1 MRSELI
7 SQPRLK
13 VNSSA
18 RQWIEA
24 RLSFILLPYSI
35 FPMIPLPKNALML
48 APMVGI
54 TNRAFRTLVAELGGP
69 DRYVT
74 EMASAE
80 AFSSHAQYEECYT
93 DARPSPST
101 TSVQFYA
108 RSQAAMEAAC
118 RELSRRDAALR
129 PDGID
134 LNFGCSA
141 PHIRKSGG
149 GSAWSEDPAGAAELV
164 AAARAAW
171 SGTLSAKLRMGPDDD
186 YPRLLGFCAGLAA
199 AGLDFIAIHPRT
211 DSQKFKRSARHDIT
225 ARLARDLAIP
235 VVANGDIVSAAAAR
249 GLFAEGAAA
258 VMIGREAVRRPW
270 IFAAL
275 RAELAGAPPS
285 GADDAEQPAPKLA
298 GIPIDRLAAAGRSFD
313 RLSVALRFLELDAA
327 FLPEKWQLETAR
339 RFFDYYCEPLSF
351 AHHIKYKTMNSPT
364 LGAMRATLEEYFSQV
379 PADLAV

>member
-1 MRSELI
+1 
-7 SQPRLK
+7 
-13 VNSSA
+13 
-18 RQWIEA
+18 
-24 RLSFILLPYSI
+24 
-35 FPMIPLPKNALML
+35 MIPLPKNALML

-80 AFSSHAQYEECYT
+80 AFSSHAQYEDCYT
-93 DARPSPST
+93 DARPSPAT

-108 RSQAAMEAAC
+108 RSMAAMAAAC
-118 RELSRRDAALR
+118 RELSLRGEALR

-149 GSAWSEDPAGAAELV
+149 GSAWSEDPEGAAALV
-164 AAARAAW
+164 AAARSAW
-171 SGTLSAKLRMGPDDD
+171 PGTLSAKLRMGPDDD
-186 YPRLLGFCAGLAA
+186 YPRLLDFCAGLAA

-211 DSQKFKRSARHDIT
+211 DNQKFKRKARHDIT

-235 VVANGDIVSAAAAR
+235 VAANGDITGADAAR
-249 GLFAEGAAA
+249 GLFAEGAGA
-258 VMIGREAVRRPW
+258 VMLGREAVRRPW
-270 IFAAL
+270 IFATL
-275 RAELAGAPPS
+275 RAELSGDPLSVAG
-285 GADDAEQPAPKLA
+285 QPL
-298 GIPIDRLAAAGRSFD
+298 D

-351 AHHIKYKTMNSPT
+351 AHHIKYKTMNSPS
-364 LGAMRATLEEYFSQV
+364 LGAMRATLEEYFAQV
-379 PADLAV
+379 PGDLSIA

>member
-18 RQWIEA
+18 SHRIEA

-35 FPMIPLPKNALML
+35 FPMTPLPKNALIL

-93 DARPSPST
+93 DARPSPAT

-108 RSQAAMEAAC
+108 RSLAAMEAAC
-118 RELSRRDAALR
+118 RELGRRDEALR

-149 GSAWSEDPAGAAELV
+149 GSAWSEDPEGAAALV
-164 AAARAAW
+164 AAARSAW
-171 SGTLSAKLRMGPDDD
+171 PGTLSAKLRMGPDDD
-186 YPRLLGFCAGLAA
+186 YPRLLDFCAGLAA
-199 AGLDFIAIHPRT
+199 AGLDFIALHPRT
-211 DSQKFKRSARHDIT
+211 DSQKFKRRARHDIT

-235 VVANGDIVSAAAAR
+235 VVANGDIVSADVAR
-249 GLFAEGAAA
+249 GLFADGAGAIM
-258 VMIGREAVRRPW
+258 VGREAVRRPW
-270 IFAAL
+270 IFAVL

-285 GADDAEQPAPKLA
+285 GASGAEPPAPKLA
-298 GIPIDRLAAAGRSFD
+298 GAPID

-351 AHHIKYKTMNSPT
+351 AHHIKYKTMNSPS
-364 LGAMRATLEEYFSQV
+364 LGAMRATLEEYFAQV
-379 PADLAV
+379 PTDLEIADLKWAPAR

>member
-1 MRSELI
+1 M
-7 SQPRLK
+7 
-13 VNSSA
+13 VT
-18 RQWIEA
+18 
-24 RLSFILLPYSI
+24 LPEKA
-35 FPMIPLPKNALML
+35 MIL

-54 TNRAFRTLVAELGGP
+54 TNRAFRTLVSELGGP

-93 DARPSPST
+93 DARPSPAT

-108 RSQAAMEAAC
+108 RSAAAMEAAC
-118 RELSRRDAALR
+118 RELGKRDAALR

-171 SGTLSAKLRMGPDDD
+171 SGTLSAKLRLGPDDD

-235 VVANGDIVSAAAAR
+235 VVANGDIGSADAAR
-249 GLFAEGAAA
+249 RLFAEGAGA

-275 RAELAGAPPS
+275 RAELAGVPTGGLA
-285 GADDAEQPAPKLA
+285 AACQPL
-298 GIPIDRLAAAGRSFD
+298 DRLA
-313 RLSVALRFLELDAA
+313 VALRFLELDAA

-351 AHHIKYKTMNSPT
+351 ANHIKYKTMNSPT

-379 PADLAV
+379 PADLAIEDRRTSDNDRAIPG

>member
-7 SQPRLK
+7 SQPRRK

-18 RQWIEA
+18 RHRIEA

-35 FPMIPLPKNALML
+35 FPMTPLPKNALML

-93 DARPSPST
+93 DARPSPAT

-108 RSQAAMEAAC
+108 RSLAAMEAAC

-211 DSQKFKRSARHDIT
+211 DSQKFKRRARHDIT

-235 VVANGDIVSAAAAR
+235 VVANGDIGSADAAR
-249 GLFAEGAAA
+249 ALFAEGAGA

-275 RAELAGAPPS
+275 RAELAGVP
-285 GADDAEQPAPKLA
+285 L
-298 GIPIDRLAAAGRSFD
+298 DRLAVAGQPLD
-313 RLSVALRFLELDAA
+313 RLAVALRFLELDAA

-379 PADLAV
+379 PADLAIEDR

>member
-1 MRSELI
+1 
-7 SQPRLK
+7 
-13 VNSSA
+13 
-18 RQWIEA
+18 
-24 RLSFILLPYSI
+24 
-35 FPMIPLPKNALML
+35 MIPLPKNALML

-80 AFSSHAQYEECYT
+80 AFSSHAQYEDCYT
-93 DARPSPST
+93 DARPSPAT

-108 RSQAAMEAAC
+108 RSVAAMVAAC
-118 RELSRRDAALR
+118 RELSLRDEALR

-149 GSAWSEDPAGAAELV
+149 GSAWSEDPEGAAALV
-164 AAARAAW
+164 AAARSAW
-171 SGTLSAKLRMGPDDD
+171 PGTLSAKLRMGPDDD
-186 YPRLLGFCAGLAA
+186 YARLLDFCAGLTA
-199 AGLDFIAIHPRT
+199 AGLDFITIHPRT
-211 DSQKFKRSARHDIT
+211 DNQKFKRKARHDIT

-235 VVANGDIVSAAAAR
+235 VAANGDIAGADAAR
-249 GLFAEGAAA
+249 GLFAEGAGA
-258 VMIGREAVRRPW
+258 VMLGREAVRRPW
-270 IFAAL
+270 IFATL
-275 RAELAGAPPS
+275 RAELSGTPLS
-285 GADDAEQPAPKLA
+285 GAGQQL
-298 GIPIDRLAAAGRSFD
+298 DRLSVAGQQLD

-351 AHHIKYKTMNSPT
+351 AHHIKYKTMNSPS
-364 LGAMRATLEEYFSQV
+364 LGAMRSTLEEYFAQV
-379 PADLAV
+379 PGDLSIA

>member
-1 MRSELI
+1 
-7 SQPRLK
+7 
-13 VNSSA
+13 
-18 RQWIEA
+18 
-24 RLSFILLPYSI
+24 
-35 FPMIPLPKNALML
+35 MIPLPKNALML

-80 AFSSHAQYEECYT
+80 AFSSHAQYEDCYT
-93 DARPSPST
+93 DARPSPAT

-108 RSQAAMEAAC
+108 RSMAAMAAAC
-118 RELSRRDAALR
+118 RELSLRGEALR

-149 GSAWSEDPAGAAELV
+149 GSAWSEDPEGAAALV
-164 AAARAAW
+164 AAARSAW
-171 SGTLSAKLRMGPDDD
+171 PGTLSAKLRMGPDDD
-186 YPRLLGFCAGLAA
+186 YPRLLDFCAGLAA

-211 DSQKFKRSARHDIT
+211 DNQKFKRKARHDIT

-235 VVANGDIVSAAAAR
+235 VAANGDITGADAAR
-249 GLFAEGAAA
+249 GLFAEGAGA
-258 VMIGREAVRRPW
+258 VMLGREAVRRPW
-270 IFAAL
+270 IFATL
-275 RAELAGAPPS
+275 RAELSGDPLSVAG
-285 GADDAEQPAPKLA
+285 QPL
-298 GIPIDRLAAAGRSFD
+298 D

-351 AHHIKYKTMNSPT
+351 AHHIKYKTMNSPS
-364 LGAMRATLEEYFSQV
+364 LGAMRATLEEYFTQV
-379 PADLAV
+379 PGDLSIA

>member
-1 MRSELI
+1 
-7 SQPRLK
+7 
-13 VNSSA
+13 
-18 RQWIEA
+18 
-24 RLSFILLPYSI
+24 
-35 FPMIPLPKNALML
+35 
-48 APMVGI
+48 MVGI

-80 AFSSHAQYEECYT
+80 AFSSHAQYEDCYT

-108 RSQAAMEAAC
+108 RSLAAMEAAC
-118 RELSRRDAALR
+118 LELGRRDEALR

-149 GSAWSEDPAGAAELV
+149 GSAWSENPEGAAALV
-164 AAARAAW
+164 AAARSAW
-171 SGTLSAKLRMGPDDD
+171 PGTLSAKLRLGPDDD
-186 YPRLLGFCAGLAA
+186 YPRLLDFCAGLAA

-211 DSQKFKRSARHDIT
+211 DSQKFKRRARHDIT

-235 VVANGDIVSAAAAR
+235 VAANGDVASADAVR
-249 GLFAEGAAA
+249 GLFADGAGA

-275 RAELAGAPPS
+275 RAELAAAAAGGAAPALASIGMAPERGQTPP
-285 GADDAEQPAPKLA
+285 L
-298 GIPIDRLAAAGRSFD
+298 DRLAVAGQPLD
-313 RLSVALRFLELDAA
+313 RLAVALRFLELDAA

-351 AHHIKYKTMNSPT
+351 AHHIKYKTMNSPS
-364 LGAMRATLEEYFSQV
+364 LGAMRAGLEEYFEQV
-379 PADLAV
+379 PGDLPIA

>member
-1 MRSELI
+1 M
-7 SQPRLK
+7 
-13 VNSSA
+13 V
-18 RQWIEA
+18 
-24 RLSFILLPYSI
+24 FIPEKAM
-35 FPMIPLPKNALML
+35 FL

-80 AFSSHAQYEECYT
+80 AFSSHAQYEDCYT
-93 DARPSPST
+93 DARPSPTT

-108 RSQAAMEAAC
+108 RSVAAMEAAC
-118 RELSRRDAALR
+118 RELGKREEPLR
-129 PDGID
+129 PNGID

-149 GSAWSEDPAGAAELV
+149 GSAWSRNPTGAAELV

-171 SGTLSAKLRMGPDDD
+171 PGALSAKLRMGPDDD
-186 YPRLLGFCAGLAA
+186 YPRLLAFCSGLAA

-211 DSQKFKRSARHDIT
+211 DSQKFKRGARHDIT
-225 ARLARDLAIP
+225 ARLARDLPIP
-235 VVANGDIVSAAAAR
+235 IIANGDIASAEAAR
-249 GLFAEGAAA
+249 GLFAKGAAA
-258 VMIGREAVRRPW
+258 VMLGREAVRRPW
-270 IFAAL
+270 IFAKT
-275 RAELAGAPPS
+275 RAELSSSAEASAFAP
-285 GADDAEQPAPKLA
+285 
-298 GIPIDRLAAAGRSFD
+298 RLGGLPTD

-351 AHHIKYKTMNSPT
+351 AHHIKYRTMNSPS
-364 LGAMRATLEEYFSQV
+364 LGAMRSTLEEYFGQV
-379 PADLAV
+379 PGDLAIGNHD

>member
-1 MRSELI
+1 
-7 SQPRLK
+7 
-13 VNSSA
+13 
-18 RQWIEA
+18 
-24 RLSFILLPYSI
+24 
-35 FPMIPLPKNALML
+35 MIPFPKNALML

-93 DARPSPST
+93 DARPSPAA

-108 RSQAAMEAAC
+108 RSAAAMEAAC
-118 RELSRRDAALR
+118 RELCRRDEALR

-149 GSAWSEDPAGAAELV
+149 GSAWSEDPRGAAALV
-164 AAARAAW
+164 AAARSAW
-171 SGTLSAKLRMGPDDD
+171 PGTLSAKIRMGPDDD
-186 YPRLLGFCAGLAA
+186 YPRLQDFCAGLAA

-211 DSQKFKRSARHDIT
+211 DSQKFKRTPRHDIT

-235 VVANGDIVSAAAAR
+235 VVANGDIRGADAAR
-249 GLFAEGAAA
+249 LLFAEGAGG
-258 VMIGREAVRRPW
+258 VMLGREAVRRPW
-270 IFAAL
+270 IFATL
-275 RAELAGAPPS
+275 RAELSDAPFPDAAGEETTAPRHA
-285 GADDAEQPAPKLA
+285 GQPL
-298 GIPIDRLAAAGRSFD
+298 DRLAAAGQPLD
-313 RLSVALRFLELDAA
+313 RLAVAGQPLDRLAVALRFLELDAA

-351 AHHIKYKTMNSPT
+351 AHHIKYRTMNSPS
-364 LGAMRATLEEYFSQV
+364 LGAMRSTLEEYFAQV
-379 PADLAV
+379 PGDLVIAELETPLTP